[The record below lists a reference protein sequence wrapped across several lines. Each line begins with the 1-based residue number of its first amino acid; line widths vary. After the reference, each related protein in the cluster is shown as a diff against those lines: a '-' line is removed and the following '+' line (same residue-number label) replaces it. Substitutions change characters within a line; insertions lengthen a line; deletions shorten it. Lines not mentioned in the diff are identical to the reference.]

1 MTRFFR
7 RRADLIIPIAL
18 SALFSLL
25 FAAPFIAAVLL
36 AG

>member
-1 MTRFFR
+1 MKRFLR
-7 RRADLIIPIAL
+7 QNADLIVPIAL